1 MRNQRGS
8 RSSITCP
15 ECGHRNRASARLC
28 AECYASL
35 RSVEDRTDLPTLRRS
50 GSGRQAQSQSRA
62 DAIRAKV
69 QGSHTASSYDARGT
83 SGSSA
88 QQPWWQDWKLG
99 AALAGFLGVMGLRK
113 TELGKD
119 LRDIDGQD
127 ILDKLL

>member
-1 MRNQRGS
+1 MT
-8 RSSITCP
+8 TCP
-15 ECGHRNRASARLC
+15 ECGHRNRANARLC

-35 RSVEDRTDLPTLRRS
+35 RGAEERDDLPALRRS
-50 GSGRQAQSQSRA
+50 GSGRQGRSQSRA

-69 QGSHTASSYDARGT
+69 RGSQAASGYDARGVGIGDRRE
-83 SGSSA
+83 S
-88 QQPWWQDWKLG
+88 QPWWQDWKLG

-113 TELGKD
+113 TELGKE